1 MGRALALAQA
11 AIELHLRLSG
21 LDAKGQPRRMNQGRR
36 VAEETVAEGR
46 HLPGRGQTTSSRDRP
61 SPRLLMVTPRPG
73 SQMNQVTKGEEG
85 EGGMLRPGQGPDH
98 LPLNS

>member
-46 HLPGRGQTTSSRDRP
+46 HLPGRGQTTSSRDSP
-61 SPRLLMVTPRPG
+61 SPRLLMVSTPAG
-73 SQMNQVTKGEEG
+73 NGQVRLVSKGRTDYNWG
-85 EGGMLRPGQGPDH
+85 IL
-98 LPLNS
+98 S